1 MSLYSAMDMLLP
13 SVFDPAS
20 TLPQWTAFTIIG
32 FSIWSYHFIMTSKPD
47 AIRKEEERRRDAVL
61 EMAKAVLAYVD
72 AEDAKPEDERT
83 LPESKRVVR
92 AAALSPLSFLFNRRK
107 RRTRSFLFNRRKR
120 RARKL

>member
-1 MSLYSAMDMLLP
+1 MDMLLP

-92 AAALSPLSFLFNRRK
+92 AAALPALF
-107 RRTRSFLFNRRKR
+107 FIQPP
-120 RARKL
+120 